1 MKKALSLL
9 FIFVLSIAS
18 FAASR
23 TGYYTSGQTR
33 ESVLENVKTFE
44 NAMFTYKYSKDS
56 ERKTNKYDYSQS
68 WSYMSAG
75 ATSAA
80 TMRYQFF
87 DDRVVVTMSDAL
99 FISKEGTRI
108 PLQENDPTEVKR
120 KVYESL
126 ENIMVNVFFKYLQ
139 VSETKG
145 TGSTSVTPSRST
157 GTTYDQITANYL
169 ASDNKDAAKKYSTEY
184 IDQVLKKAYQVNYI
198 GSSTADSQEIKYT
211 LEDESGI
218 ATAVV
223 TYEFGAKSFT
233 IKLKSINYY
242 HKGNKTNTVISKES
256 DTEATSKFYNLIKDY
271 FIDKHAN
278 YIAPGSGA

>member
-1 MKKALSLL
+1 MRKSLALL
-9 FIFVLSIAS
+9 FVLFLSIVT

-23 TGYYTSGQTR
+23 TGYYTAGQTR

-44 NAMFTYKYSKDS
+44 KDMLEYKYSKDA
-56 ERKTNKYDYSQS
+56 ERRTSKYDYSQS

-80 TMRYQFF
+80 TMRYQFY
-87 DDRVVVTMSDAL
+87 DDRVVVTMSDAM
-99 FISKEGTRI
+99 FISKEGTKI

-126 ENIMVNVFFKYLQ
+126 ENIMVTVFFKYLQ
-139 VSETKG
+139 VSETKTATSSSVAPTRT
-145 TGSTSVTPSRST
+145 TGA
-157 GTTYDQITANYL
+157 TYDQITANYL
-169 ASDNKDAAKKYSTEY
+169 STDNKDAGKKYSAEY
-184 IDQVLKKAYQVNYI
+184 VDQVLKKAYVVNYI
-198 GSSTADSQEIKYT
+198 SSSTADSQEIKYT

-223 TYEFGAKSFT
+223 TYVFGPKSFT

-256 DTEATSKFYNLIKDY
+256 NTEATSKFYNLIKDY
-271 FIDKHAN
+271 FIDNHAN
-278 YIAPGSGA
+278 YIAPGAA

>member
-139 VSETKG
+139 VSENKSSV
-145 TGSTSVTPSRST
+145 GSSVTPTR
-157 GTTYDQITANYL
+157 TTEPTNDQITAYYINIT
-169 ASDNKDAAKKYSTEY
+169 KDAAKKRSTEY
-184 IDQVLKKAYQVNYI
+184 IDQTLKQSFQTNYI
-198 GSSTADSQEIKYT
+198 SSSTADEQEIKYT
-211 LEDESGI
+211 MDYKEGI
-218 ATAVV
+218 ITVIVV
-223 TYEFGAKSFT
+223 YQFSTKNYT
-233 IKLKSINYY
+233 IKLKTTNLYD
-242 HKGNKTNTVISKES
+242 KANKTNSVIYKEG
-256 DTEATSKFYNLIKDY
+256 TSEKLYNMIKTI
-271 FIDKHAN
+271 FIDKHAA
-278 YIAPGSGA
+278 YITTGIKT

>member
-1 MKKALSLL
+1 MKKVLSLL
-9 FIFVLSIAS
+9 FVLVLAVAS
-18 FAASR
+18 FAATR

-33 ESVLENVKTFE
+33 EDVLANVKTFE
-44 NAMFTYKYSKDS
+44 TDMITYKYSKDS

-80 TMRYQFF
+80 TMRYQFY
-87 DDRVVVTMSDAL
+87 DDRVVVTMSDAM
-99 FISKEGTRI
+99 FISKDGLKI

-126 ENIMVNVFFKYLQ
+126 ENIMINVYFKYLQ

-145 TGSTSVTPSRST
+145 SSSSSTSSST
-157 GTTYDQITANYL
+157 GAATYDQITANYL
-169 ASDNKDAAKKYSTEY
+169 STDDKAAAKKYSAEY
-184 IDQVLKKAYQVNYI
+184 IDQVLKKAYQVSYI
-198 GSSTADSQEIKYT
+198 GSSTADNQEIKYT

-218 ATAVV
+218 ATTIL
-223 TYEFGAKSFT
+223 TYQFGPKSFT
-233 IKLKSINYY
+233 IKIKSINYY

-256 DTEATSKFYNLIKDY
+256 NSEATSKFYNLIKDY
-271 FIDKHAN
+271 FIDKHAS
-278 YIAPGSGA
+278 YIAPGSAG